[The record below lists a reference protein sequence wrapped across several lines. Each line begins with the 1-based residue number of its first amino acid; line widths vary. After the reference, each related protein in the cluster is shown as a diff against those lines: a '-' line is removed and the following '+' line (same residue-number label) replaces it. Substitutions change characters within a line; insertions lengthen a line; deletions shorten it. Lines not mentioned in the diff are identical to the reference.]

1 MNWDDLKYF
10 LAVARC
16 GVVSTAAKSLGVNHT
31 TVSRRISALEEK
43 LGSRLFERGPNGFR
57 LSLAGEEVVELA
69 EKMEAQ
75 ASKLDRHFQGRDKS
89 LTGVIRI
96 TAPQTLLLTLFA
108 DIIGDFAKLYPDI
121 RVECHAGDEVVSLA
135 RREADIAFRVT
146 DTPQDSLIGRRIG
159 AMGYAVFAA
168 PDYLTRMEGRPM
180 SERGWIGWFTDRT
193 APTWVEEF
201 MPGAPCVA
209 RTNEAMSKAAFAA
222 QGMGYAL
229 LGCPMGAAT
238 PGVVQVSDPQTYP
251 GFDLWMLTHQDMRST
266 ARLRVFKDFAYNAL
280 KQKRKLIAGVPLESA
295 LLERAEA

>member
-16 GVVSTAAKSLGVNHT
+16 GMVSTAAKSLGVNHT

-43 LGSRLFERGPNGFR
+43 LGARLFERGPNGFR
-57 LSLAGEEVVELA
+57 LSPAGEDVVELA
-69 EKMEAQ
+69 EKMEVQ
-75 ASKLDRHFQGRDKS
+75 ASKLDRQFQGRDQQ
-89 LTGVIRI
+89 LAGVIRI
-96 TAPQTLLLTLFA
+96 TAPQTLLLTLFV
-108 DIIGDFAKLYPDI
+108 DILGDFAKLYPEI
-121 RVECHAGDEVVSLA
+121 RVECHASDEVVSLA

-146 DTPQDSLIGRRIG
+146 DKPQESLIGRRIG
-159 AMGYAVFAA
+159 AMGYAVYAS
-168 PDYLTRMEGRPM
+168 PGYLQRMEGVPM
-180 SERGWIGWFTDRT
+180 SERGWIGWFTDRV

-209 RTNEAMSKAAFAA
+209 RTNEAMTKAAFTT

-238 PGVVQVSDPQTYP
+238 PNVVQVTNPQTYT

-266 ARLRVFKDFAYNAL
+266 TRLRIFKDFAFDAL
-280 KQKRKLIAGVPLESA
+280 KKKRELIVGVPLK
-295 LLERAEA
+295 RMPKT